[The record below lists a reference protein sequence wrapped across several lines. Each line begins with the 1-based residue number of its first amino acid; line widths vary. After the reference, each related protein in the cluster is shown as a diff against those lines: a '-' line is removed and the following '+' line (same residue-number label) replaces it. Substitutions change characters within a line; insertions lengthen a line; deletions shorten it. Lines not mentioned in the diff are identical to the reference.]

1 MRGALSI
8 LAGLVLGVVAAGL
21 LLGGIV
27 AFAPEPAP
35 PATPAPSV
43 AVVLPTATPTAVPGQ
58 SAAAS
63 ASAGASASG
72 AARFH
77 VGERAPALSVPQ
89 VEGGTIDLASLK
101 GQPVWINFMAT
112 SYPASR
118 DEFPLMNSYANRYA
132 PNGLVVIAVDVHED
146 EGTVATFA
154 EGLGATFPLGLD
166 ADGSA
171 AATWGAVPLPVH
183 YWIDKDGIIRD
194 GALGGIGPDYMNK
207 ALEKIM
213 PGVHVTS

>member
-27 AFAPEPAP
+27 AFAPEPAAP
-35 PATPAPSV
+35 TTPAPSV
-43 AVVLPTATPTAVPGQ
+43 AVVLPTATP
-58 SAAAS
+58 SAAPSSSVAAG
-63 ASAGASASG
+63 ASAGPSASG
-72 AARFH
+72 AAPFH
-77 VGERAPALSVPQ
+77 VGEPAPALSVPQ
-89 VEGGTIDLASLK
+89 VGGGTIDLANLR
-101 GQPVWINFMAT
+101 GQPVWIDFMAT
-112 SYPASR
+112 SCRSCQT
-118 DEFPLMNSYANRYA
+118 EFPLMNSYANRYA
-132 PNGLVVIAVDVHED
+132 SNGLVVIAIDVNED

-154 EGLGATFPLGLD
+154 EGLGATFLFGLD

-171 AATWGAVPLPVH
+171 AKTWDALSLPVH
-183 YWIDKDGIIRD
+183 FWIDKNGIIRD
-194 GALGGIGPDYMNK
+194 GAPGGIGPDVMNK